1 MISQQSGSNDGN
13 NETPEKTAIKGRLH
27 HFAFSAQNDSLFTQT
42 IEVVVTVTISRQVMK
57 RTIQETTS
65 KLTATAV
72 FPSKITIAGSK
83 VSNAG
88 SAETVATVVSGTA
101 YSVTGSADKKGS
113 LTFTVTNSDASND

>member
-1 MISQQSGSNDGN
+1 MAAENSCLSKTDGTGDSLTTEPVKDGN
-13 NETPEKTAIKGRLH
+13 TY
-27 HFAFSAQNDSLFTQT
+27 T
-42 IEVVVTVTISRQVMK
+42 ITLVANKKCEFK
-57 RTIQETTS
+57 QETTS

-113 LTFTVTNSDASND
+113 LTFTVTNSDNTND